1 MNPADLQ
8 TKRQRHLED
17 RQTGG
22 DQTDE
27 LFINNPDH
35 PLKATEPGNQ
45 VEEIDHVE
53 NQDRKPRIN
62 PADQIPD
69 DINTRER

>member
-1 MNPADLQ
+1 MKSSNPQ
-8 TKRQRHLED
+8 TQEQRHLEN

-45 VEEIDHVE
+45 TTKVDYVE
-53 NQDRKPRIN
+53 NQDHKPKLN
-62 PADQIPD
+62 PADQVPD